1 MSECQAVIQQGPN
14 KGQLCKR
21 QTSDKY
27 CQKHIRHV
35 FFEREQTEGI
45 RFCDI
50 SRGCY
55 VRLEDNQSLCTQ
67 CLHKARIHERNQNHK
82 KRQDQTKCLDCRC
95 TLTKEIQAKGKHG
108 RALRRCTS
116 CYTKLQQVEQNR
128 PARERNFKSEGFKNK
143 NVVWNHYVKG
153 AKKRKMDFTLIKGQF
168 ETLII
173 QPCFY
178 CRYHKDGE
186 VNGIDRIDNNKGYII
201 DNVVACCEACNAMK
215 SSQHPQEFIDKLYAI
230 WHYTSCHVPIKEEL
244 VQKWNTTY
252 LSKTLPTYKRYTKG
266 ATMRNIQ
273 WELTEEQFNT
283 LILQPCYLCGLST
296 NDKNHNGI
304 DRTDN
309 TKGYTLDNSK
319 PCCGHCNLMK
329 GVIPYHRICVI
340 SECISQRYEY
350 LSSYFSP
357 LPISPR
363 KSKIERRLKSDHPL
377 IQTLE
382 QLSYK
387 PLNEV
392 ITQVDPLFDDIK
404 EMNRPIH
411 VNPPK
416 QWKAHQIYK
425 SIQENDENEYKT
437 YCETHN
443 DISNYPEWNTTWVE
457 FVLAVKGKSWD
468 KSKKYIQSF
477 VENLRRIRHNILCA
491 SKNPNPIERNDRKH
505 WPSVMVVRAFC
516 GGQINTF
523 KKFTEEHSNE
533 NPDDPQWIKRWNIF
547 IQKLEEAKS
556 TPNQMKEI
564 CSKFMTAERTKK
576 YRASLSKTE

>member
-21 QTSDKY
+21 HTSDKY

-35 FFEREQTEGI
+35 FFEREKTEGI

-50 SRGCY
+50 LRGCY
-55 VRLEDNQSLCTQ
+55 VRLEDHQSSCTQ
-67 CLHKARIHERNQNHK
+67 CLHKARIRERNQNHK
-82 KRQDQTKCLDCRC
+82 KRQDQTKCLDCGC
-95 TLTKEIQAKGKHG
+95 ILTKEVQAKGKHE
-108 RALRRCTS
+108 RLLRRCIT
-116 CYTKLQQVEQNR
+116 CYTKLQKTEQNR
-128 PARERNFKSEGFKNK
+128 PVRERNFKSEGFKNK

-153 AKKRKMDFTLIKGQF
+153 AKKRKIDFTLTKTQF
-168 ETLII
+168 ETMISE
-173 QPCFY
+173 PCFY
-178 CRYHKDGE
+178 CAYHKDGE
-186 VNGIDRIDNNKGYII
+186 VNGIDRIDNNKGYLI

-215 SSQHPQEFIDKLYAI
+215 GSQHPQEFIDKLYTI
-230 WHYTSCHVPIKEEL
+230 WKYTSDKIPIQEEYL
-244 VQKWNTTY
+244 QKWSSTY
-252 LSKTLPTYKRYTKG
+252 LSKTLPAYKRYIKG
-266 ATMRNIQ
+266 ATARNIE
-273 WELTEEQFNT
+273 WELTEEQFN
-283 LILQPCYLCGLST
+283 IIISQSCYLCGLST

-357 LPISPR
+357 LQISPR
-363 KSKIERRLKSDHPL
+363 KSKIEGRLKSDHPL
-377 IQTLE
+377 IQTPE

-387 PLNEV
+387 PLNEIIIPV
-392 ITQVDPLFDDIK
+392 VPLLDDMK
-404 EMNRPIH
+404 EMNQPIH

-416 QWKAHQIYK
+416 QWKARQIYTY
-425 SIQENDENEYKT
+425 IQENNENEYKT

-443 DISNYPEWNTTWVE
+443 DMSNYPEWNTSWIE
-457 FVLAVKGKSWD
+457 FVLSVKGKSWD
-468 KSKKYIQSF
+468 ESKKHIQSF

-505 WPSVMVVRAFC
+505 WPSIMVVRAFC
-516 GGQINTF
+516 EEQINTF
-523 KKFTEEHSNE
+523 
-533 NPDDPQWIKRWNIF
+533 
-547 IQKLEEAKS
+547 
-556 TPNQMKEI
+556 TPLDI
-564 CSKFMTAERTKK
+564 
-576 YRASLSKTE
+576 